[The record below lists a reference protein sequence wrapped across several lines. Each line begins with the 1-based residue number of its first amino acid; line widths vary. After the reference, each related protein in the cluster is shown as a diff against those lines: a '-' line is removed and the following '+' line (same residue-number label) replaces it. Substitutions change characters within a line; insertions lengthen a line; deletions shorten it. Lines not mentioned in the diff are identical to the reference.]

1 MQINICKIFISTKC
15 SSPATTNPAA
25 SNLQMQCY
33 VNAFSSL
40 RKDYFAQKRVKYFNN
55 YINWMRNICMFKIKL
70 EDDTVKYFFGIII
83 LLWMLIEWLPNLT
96 VKVIQVGTG
105 YCVYWIVSYMYF
117 VSFSLHPLFPG
128 SNEVD
133 QIAKIHDIMGTPD
146 SSVLDKLKKWV
157 LLQLLNS
164 FFYSIFQSSLL
175 ACYLWLLVHKS

>member
-40 RKDYFAQKRVKYFNN
+40 CKEYFAQKRVKYFIK
-55 YINWMRNICMFKIKL
+55 INWMRNICMFKIIS

-105 YCVYWIVSYMYF
+105 YCV
-117 VSFSLHPLFPG
+117 PLNCF
-128 SNEVD
+128 
-133 QIAKIHDIMGTPD
+133 IH
-146 SSVLDKLKKWV
+146 VLC
-157 LLQLLNS
+157 
-164 FFYSIFQSSLL
+164 IFQSSPSFPWFKWSWSD
-175 ACYLWLLVHKS
+175 C